1 LFVGCLLYADDIV
14 LLSLSCFGLGQ
25 LVNIC
30 EHFGNHWDIKFN
42 PLKSQLMTF
51 GGSKPIMAISM
62 NSLSI
67 PWVNKVKYLGV
78 HF

>member
-1 LFVGCLLYADDIV
+1 MLL
-14 LLSLSCFGLGQ
+14 LPSCFGLGQ

-30 EHFGNHWDIKFN
+30 KHFGNHWDIKFN

-51 GGSKPIMAISM
+51 DGSNPIMAISM

-67 PWVNKVKYLGV
+67 TTLGEQGEV
-78 HF
+78 LGSTFLV